1 MCIKENLEK
10 VVRRRLSNKQ
20 SFMDVSCELYL
31 YKFPEA
37 FKNNEDVGF
46 DILKEVSCFFGTPF
60 STIFVAGSAQLGY
73 SSVNGKPFVAG
84 DSDLDIAIIS
94 ATLYQH
100 FFELAHHTTK
110 SFTNLTKFRITSD
123 GENTSEIFQSYLLK
137 GIIRPDFLPDC
148 KEKNDWLNFFGKLG
162 NEHVELFKTISAAIY
177 FSEHFFKVKQ
187 LYTVNKLSKA

>member
-73 SSVNGKPFVAG
+73 SSVNGKPFIAG

-94 ATLYQH
+94 PTLYQH
-100 FFELAHHTTK
+100 YFELVHHKTK
-110 SFTNLTKFRITSD
+110 SFTDLMKFRRTSN
-123 GENTSEIFQSYLLK
+123 GEDPSEMFRSYLLK
-137 GIIRPDFLPDC
+137 GMIRPDLFPDC
-148 KEKNDWLNFFGKLG
+148 KEKTDWLDFFGKLG
-162 NEHVELFKTISAAIY
+162 NGHVKLFKTISAVIY
-177 FSEHFFKVKQ
+177 LSEHFFKVKQ
-187 LYTVNKLSKA
+187 LSTVDKISKT